1 MIMERK
7 RIFVDGMESVSLTDG
22 MIRMELYNVLLNPSH
37 NPQAPN
43 AHEVTGELIM
53 TPQGFVKAFSTM
65 ENLVRKLE
73 QAGIIQRNNEESG
86 DAGEQNDSVSPNFQ

>member
-1 MIMERK
+1 
-7 RIFVDGMESVSLTDG
+7 
-22 MIRMELYNVLLNPSH
+22 
-37 NPQAPN
+37 
-43 AHEVTGELIM
+43 M